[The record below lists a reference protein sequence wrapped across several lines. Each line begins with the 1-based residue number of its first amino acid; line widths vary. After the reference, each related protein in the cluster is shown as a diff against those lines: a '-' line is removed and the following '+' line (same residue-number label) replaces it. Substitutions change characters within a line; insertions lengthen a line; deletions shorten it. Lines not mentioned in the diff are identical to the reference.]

1 MDTNIYSVSCWA
13 KILTNPTTS
22 KKTIIYH
29 LTNLELK
36 LFLVFSYIFFFFR
49 GENNIP
55 IDSSTL
61 DSS

>member
-36 LFLVFSYIFFFFR
+36 LFLVFSYIFFFYQR
-49 GENNIP
+49 GK
-55 IDSSTL
+55 
-61 DSS
+61 